1 VGDAAPQ
8 RVRDLV
14 VGYAVFEHGALL
26 VGHDQRGRPVHC
38 GGGLGLGRGRKPET
52 CGYCTEESKEKKE

>member
-1 VGDAAPQ
+1 
-8 RVRDLV
+8 VRDLV